1 MHSLLHVVMALI
13 LLACCGYVT
22 AKFFGWEKQTRVTIG
37 FTLLRNRYFWLG
49 AAVGVLFLW
58 GDFKFAHEL
67 GSIPA

>member
-1 MHSLLHVVMALI
+1 
-13 LLACCGYVT
+13 
-22 AKFFGWEKQTRVTIG
+22 
-37 FTLLRNRYFWLG
+37 LLRNRYFWLG